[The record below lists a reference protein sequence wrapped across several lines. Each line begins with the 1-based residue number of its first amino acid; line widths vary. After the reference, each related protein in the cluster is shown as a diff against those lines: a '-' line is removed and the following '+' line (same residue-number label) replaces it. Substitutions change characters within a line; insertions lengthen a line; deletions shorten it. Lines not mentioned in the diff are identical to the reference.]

1 MLIEILTLFAGA
13 GLEQV
18 TSVTWHWVSKWAA
31 KKADEKNQVIQTAL
45 VTSYCKALQVIRK
58 ESQQLPQ
65 WKQDKAVIEAR
76 LTEMEKDAL
85 IILDLVQTQ
94 KHRMTHIPQG
104 GEEQAIAKTVM
115 SRLQSKDKWLK
126 HAPKELSHLVE
137 TRLVSITV
145 HQFRHELR
153 TESTVFQALVHDMLA
168 TAGEDVS
175 RLVDVTNRIEK
186 RVDQFVGDYR
196 QDIDRIIVGIGGA
209 NSHLEQ
215 LISLLSKQMKQCQ
228 AIPADFAALIADK
241 TEGFLGRGFV
251 FDTIEDFLQNQSK
264 GYFII
269 EADPGVGKSTIIA
282 EYVRRTGCV
291 AYFNLLSEGRTRA
304 EDFLKSVCTQLIERY
319 NLPYELPLH
328 PDNTSNGNFLSKLL
342 NEISTQLTPGEKLII
357 AVDALDEVDLS
368 SQSGAANV
376 LYLPANL
383 PNRVYFLLTKRSD
396 PLPLVVSAP
405 QKIFDLM
412 IYPNESLEDVKLFI
426 RLRTKRSAV
435 QAWIE
440 ARGLT
445 LEKFVE
451 SIASKSENNFMYLKY
466 VLDDIEQG
474 NYRDISL
481 ESLPQGLEKY
491 YDQHWHRMKMNVKP
505 LPVTKLKIIYF
516 LTKTRKPVS
525 CGMLAKFSGEIS
537 LTVQEI
543 LDEWAQFLRIYQTE
557 GKPVYSIYH
566 AAFQDFLYRK
576 DIVQEVESLIE
587 IESMEKQI
595 KNNLLGMVYKNA

>member
-1 MLIEILTLFAGA
+1 
-13 GLEQV
+13 
-18 TSVTWHWVSKWAA
+18 
-31 KKADEKNQVIQTAL
+31 
-45 VTSYCKALQVIRK
+45 
-58 ESQQLPQ
+58 PQ
-65 WKQDKAVIEAR
+65 WRQDRAEIENR

-85 IILDLVQTQ
+85 MILDLVQTHKQ
-94 KHRMTHIPQG
+94 RITHLPQG
-104 GEEQAIAKTVM
+104 REEEAIVKVVM

-126 HAPKELSHLVE
+126 HAPKELSVLVE
-137 TRLVSITV
+137 TKLVSITV

-168 TAGEDVS
+168 TAGEDIS
-175 RLVDVTNRIEK
+175 RLVDVTNKIEK
-186 RVDQFVGDYR
+186 KVDQFVGDYR
-196 QDIDRIIVGIGGA
+196 QDIDKIISGIGGA

-215 LISLLSKQMKQCQ
+215 LILLLRKQMQQCQ

-251 FDTIEDFLQNQSK
+251 FDAIDDFIHNKSK

-282 EYVRRTGCV
+282 EYVRRNGCV

-304 EDFLKSVCTQLIERY
+304 EDFLKSICTQLIEGY

-342 NEISTQLTPGEKLII
+342 NEISAQLTPREKLII
-357 AVDALDEVDLS
+357 AVDALDEVDLN

-383 PNRVYFLLTKRSD
+383 PNGVYFLLTKRSD
-396 PLPLVVSAP
+396 PLPLVISAP

-426 RLRTKRSAV
+426 RLRTKRSAL
-435 QAWIE
+435 AEWIE
-440 ARGLT
+440 QRGLT
-445 LEKFVE
+445 LEEFVE
-451 SIASKSENNFMYLKY
+451 SIASNSENNFMYLKY

-474 NYRDISL
+474 NYSDINL

-505 LPVTKLKIIYF
+505 LPITKLKVIYF

-525 CGMLAKFSGEIS
+525 CRMLAKFSGEIS
-537 LTVQEI
+537 LIVQEI

-587 IESMEKQI
+587 IEGMEKQI

>member
-13 GLEQV
+13 GLEQA
-18 TSVTWHWVSKWAA
+18 TSVTWHWASKWAA
-31 KKADEKNQVIQTAL
+31 KKADEKSQVIQTAL
-45 VTSYCKALQVIRK
+45 LTSYCKALQVIRK

-65 WKQDKAVIEAR
+65 WKQEKAEIQAR
-76 LTEMEKDAL
+76 LAEMEKDAL
-85 IILDLVQTQ
+85 MILDLVETQ
-94 KHRMTHIPQG
+94 KHKMTQIPQG
-104 GEEQAIAKTVM
+104 GEERVITKTVM
-115 SRLQSKDKWLK
+115 SRLQSRDKWLK
-126 HAPKELSHLVE
+126 DAPRELYHLVE
-137 TRLVSITV
+137 TKLVSITV

-153 TESTVFQALVHDMLA
+153 TESRVFQALIRDMLA

-175 RLVDVTNRIEK
+175 RLVDVTNKIER
-186 RVDQFVGDYR
+186 RVDKFVGDYR

-209 NSHLEQ
+209 NSHLEE
-215 LISLLSKQMKQCQ
+215 LISLLSRQMKQCQ

-251 FDTIEDFLQNQSK
+251 FDTIEDFIQNQSK

-282 EYVRRTGCV
+282 EYVSRTGCI

-328 PDNTSNGNFLSKLL
+328 PDNISNGNFLSKLL
-342 NEISTQLTPGEKLII
+342 NEISIQLVPEEKLII
-357 AVDALDEVDLS
+357 AVDALDEVDLT

-376 LYLPANL
+376 LYLPSNL
-383 PNRVYFLLTKRSD
+383 PNGIYFLLTKRSD

-412 IYPNESLEDVKLFI
+412 VYPNKSLQDVKLFI
-426 RLRTKRSAV
+426 CLRTKRTAV
-435 QAWIE
+435 KAWIK

-445 LEKFVE
+445 LEKFVK

-474 NYRDISL
+474 SYGDISL

-505 LPVTKLKIIYF
+505 LPITKLKIIYF

-543 LDEWAQFLRIYQTE
+543 LDEWAQFLRIHQTE

-576 DIVQEVESLIE
+576 DIVQEVESLVE

-595 KNNLLGMVYKNA
+595 KNNLLGMVYKNG

>member
-18 TSVTWHWVSKWAA
+18 TSVTWHWVSKWAT

-58 ESQQLPQ
+58 ESQQLSQ
-65 WKQDKAVIEAR
+65 WKEDKAEIEAR

-85 IILDLVQTQ
+85 MILDLVQTQ
-94 KHRMTHIPQG
+94 KQRITHLPQG
-104 GEEQAIAKTVM
+104 SEEKAIVKVVM
-115 SRLQSKDKWLK
+115 SRLESRDKWLK
-126 HAPKELSHLVE
+126 HAPIELSHLVE
-137 TRLVSITV
+137 KRLVSVTV
-145 HQFRHELR
+145 YQFRHELR
-153 TESTVFQALVHDMLA
+153 NESRVFQALIHDMLA

-175 RLVDVTNRIEK
+175 RLVDVTSKIEK
-186 RVDQFVGDYR
+186 RVDQFVGEYR
-196 QDIDRIIVGIGGA
+196 RDIDTIVASISGA
-209 NSHLEQ
+209 NTRLEQ
-215 LISLLSKQMKQCQ
+215 LVLLLNKQMRQNQ

-241 TEGFLGRGFV
+241 TEGFLGRSFV
-251 FDTIEDFLQNQSK
+251 FDAIEDFLHSQSK

-282 EYVRRTGCV
+282 EYVRRTGCTT
-291 AYFNLLSEGRTRA
+291 YFNLLSEGRTRA
-304 EDFLKSVCTQLIERY
+304 EDFLKSVCTQLIEGY

-328 PDNTSNGNFLSKLL
+328 PDNTNNGNFLSKLL
-342 NEISTQLTPGEKLII
+342 NEISNQLQPGEQLVI

-376 LYLPANL
+376 LYLPSNL
-383 PNRVYFLLTKRSD
+383 PSGVYFLLTKRAD

-426 RLRTKRSAV
+426 RLRTKRPAV

-440 ARGLT
+440 QRGLT
-445 LEKFVE
+445 MEEFVE

-505 LPVTKLKIIYF
+505 LPVIKLKIIYF

-543 LDEWAQFLRIYQTE
+543 LDEWGQFLRIHQTE

-587 IESMEKQI
+587 LEGMEKQI

>member
-65 WKQDKAVIEAR
+65 WKQDKAEIEAR

-85 IILDLVQTQ
+85 MILDLVQTQ
-94 KHRMTHIPQG
+94 KQRITHIPQG
-104 GEEQAIAKTVM
+104 GEEQAIARVVM
-115 SRLQSKDKWLK
+115 SKLQSKDKWLK
-126 HAPKELSHLVE
+126 HAPMELCRLVE
-137 TRLVSITV
+137 TRLVSVTV
-145 HQFRHELR
+145 YQFRHELR
-153 TESTVFQALVHDMLA
+153 TESTVFQALIHDMLA

-175 RLVDVTNRIEK
+175 RLVDVTHRIEK
-186 RVDQFVGDYR
+186 RVDQFVGEYR
-196 QDIDRIIVGIGGA
+196 KDIDIIVAGISGA
-209 NSHLEQ
+209 NTHLEQ
-215 LISLLSKQMKQCQ
+215 LVLLLNKKMKQSQ
-228 AIPADFAALIADK
+228 AIPADFAALISDK

-251 FDTIEDFLQNQSK
+251 FDGIEDFLYNQSK

-269 EADPGVGKSTIIA
+269 EADPGVGKSTIVA
-282 EYVRRTGCV
+282 EYVRRTGCL

-342 NEISTQLTPGEKLII
+342 NEISINLPPGERLII

-383 PNRVYFLLTKRSD
+383 PNGVYFILTKRSD

-426 RLRTKRSAV
+426 RLRTKRPAV
-435 QAWIE
+435 QEWIE

-445 LEKFVE
+445 VEEFVK

-491 YDQHWHRMKMNVKP
+491 YDQHWHRMRMNVKP

-537 LTVQEI
+537 LIVQEI

-587 IESMEKQI
+587 IEGMEKQI
-595 KNNLLGMVYKNA
+595 KNNLLGMVYKNS